1 MRNSWKKYAERGSMM
16 VEALAMLGL
25 ITMVTPVL
33 YKKAAER
40 TTELQDINT
49 ASQMRTISNA
59 LDAYIADH
67 YKDLSEEALG
77 TVAIANEE
85 ILPYLPYGFDIGNSK
100 LFDSYTFTAQ
110 NELVNQGQVNEHS
123 AITGTVLAKARN
135 DVPMIRAAK
144 IASMVGANGGVVQ
157 GDKIQGVQGGWG
169 GNLSDFFGDVSDVKT
184 GSLAVSSV
192 HAVTSSGGGA
202 SGEIGSEH
210 VLYRD
215 DSKGIEYNTMQ
226 TALYMG
232 GNDLAEVSN
241 IIAADGTVA
250 VNGDLA
256 VVAKENGN
264 GGNLN
269 VSGGATVENL
279 LSAGAA
285 NIADVLKV
293 NLDNNHKVE
302 INGTTNITGDTTIT
316 SGDNSI
322 AVSATDNSIK
332 GTTNITGDTTIKTS
346 ETGAVVA
353 VTGDNIDMASGKDGS
368 IKLHDKNNE
377 KSVVL
382 DPNSHHYLVVNK
394 GAKIIGGAADVDVDP
409 INEADYA
416 VAVDGSILVKNN
428 ARVNGNMRLDGQLT
442 ADKIYGNTAIGGGLI
457 NPDVYNFEAKADEVV
472 VRGNKFRVGNR
483 IDSSDDNV
491 KLGWANGDDAS
502 ASVENVVFADQNSV
516 LLHHGN
522 PGGRNSGSYVSADAT
537 GATVYSD
544 NEVKIS
550 AVNGATIGVGNTK
563 NKTLFSL
570 KETEAGLTLGDADKI
585 RITSSSTVLH
595 GGGSGAD
602 GSSAPYMALENGDF
616 KVGADNLYVDA
627 DDIVFDTKAAV
638 SNEDDKDRPVRTS
651 GVRINRQGIIDV
663 AHNNSQKS
671 SDTSVGR
678 VYTHGYI
685 RADRFLA
692 NEAWTEIAES
702 PSPAL
707 NGMPI
712 HYGADGNSTSKYY
725 DAYQVNPAYTS
736 VMHDIKLTTRG
747 GARLSDILP
756 DFINKGIYV
765 LDNTYKETKGMEDWS
780 KYQVQRG
787 TSGQPPL
794 VTKAPGD
801 CPDNEIDCIA
811 SPWLGFVP
819 APQCPPGYSK
829 VITISPIRWKMS
841 QAYVVGYNDSMT
853 IPDYLLDQGYQDAVG
868 LSLYTS
874 TNPDVARFGLEE
886 ASTNGG
892 AEKHTHALASGTPLT
907 FQTNT
912 WLNTTVSGVR
922 DSVTTKDVGDI
933 RRADFLGWHAIMGFL
948 YYGDNYEKWLK
959 KVSPGENYSG
969 KVVWNLF
976 PVYNQEMAAIANVYC
991 YFERRDMKTAPI
1003 WKWNPKFVDGGDS
1016 GSGYDQLTNF
1026 RSGFLKDN
1034 TEYNERLN
1042 DPALGY
1048 DEVW

>member
-77 TVAIANEE
+77 TVAIENEK

-232 GNDLAEVSN
+232 GNDLAEVSK
-241 IIAADGTVA
+241 IIA
-250 VNGDLA
+250 
-256 VVAKENGN
+256 E
-264 GGNLN
+264 GGNVTVDGNVAIMGETEGDKRNLA
-269 VSGGATVENL
+269 VSGGATVNDL

-285 NIADVLKV
+285 NIANVLKV
-293 NLDNNHKVE
+293 YNDDPKVE
-302 INGTTNITGDTTIT
+302 ISGTTNIAGDTTIT
-316 SGDNSI
+316 SGNHSI

-332 GTTNITGDTTIKTS
+332 GTTNITGDTTIKT
-346 ETGAVVA
+346 GAVVA
-353 VTGDNIDMASGKDGS
+353 VTSDNIDMASGKDGS

-382 DPNSHHYLVVNK
+382 DPNSPHYLVVK
-394 GAKIIGGAADVDVDP
+394 DGARIIGGAADVDTN
-409 INEADYA
+409 NEVNYA
-416 VAVDGSILVKNN
+416 LAVDGSILVKNN

-457 NPDVYNFEAKADEVV
+457 NPGVYNFEAKADEVV
-472 VRGNKFRVGNR
+472 VSGNKFRVGNR
-483 IDSSDDNV
+483 IDSSDNNV

-570 KETEAGLTLGDADKI
+570 KETEADLTLGDANKI
-585 RITSSSTVLH
+585 KITSSSTVLH

-602 GSSAPYMALENGDF
+602 GSKAPYMALESGDF

-627 DDIVFDTKAAV
+627 DDIVFDTNAAAPGDA
-638 SNEDDKDRPVRTS
+638 SVRTS
-651 GVRINRQGIIDV
+651 GVRINRQGIIDI
-663 AHNNSQKS
+663 AHNDSLTS
-671 SDTSVGR
+671 SDTETGR
-678 VYTHGYI
+678 VNTPGYI

-692 NEAWTEIAES
+692 NKALAEVVDQ
-702 PSPAL
+702 
-707 NGMPI
+707 
-712 HYGADGNSTSKYY
+712 HDGNIYPHYDANGNSLTSKYY

-765 LDNTYKETKGMEDWS
+765 LDNTYKEIKNKEDWS
-780 KYQVQRG
+780 EYDVKEGNSG
-787 TSGQPPL
+787 TAPKVYYVKGD
-794 VTKAPGD
+794 TKTIDEYGTNS
-801 CPDNEIDCIA
+801 DNGGYCADDDRECVA

-819 APQCPPGYSK
+819 TPQCPPGYSK

-841 QAYVVGYNDSMT
+841 QAYVVGDSGVMNWNDY
-853 IPDYLLDQGYQDAVG
+853 ILDSGVSKVG
-868 LSLYTS
+868 VNIYAP
-874 TNPDVARFGLEE
+874 TNPEVAGFALEE
-886 ASTNGG
+886 ATTSGQT
-892 AEKHTHALASGTPLT
+892 EKHTHALASGTPLT

-922 DSVTTKDVGDI
+922 ASTTNKTTGAI
-933 RRADFLGWHAIMGFL
+933 RQSDFLGWHAIMGFL
-948 YYGDNYEKWLK
+948 YYGIDYKNWLQKVSGDNYD
-959 KVSPGENYSG
+959 G

-991 YFERRDMKTAPI
+991 YFERRHMQNPT
-1003 WKWNPKFVDGGDS
+1003 WEWNTELVDGGDE
-1016 GSGYDQLTNF
+1016 GYNQLTNF
-1026 RSGFLKDN
+1026 RSGFYKNN
-1034 TEYNERLN
+1034 TEYNKRLN

>member
-232 GNDLAEVSN
+232 GNDLAEVSK
-241 IIAADGTVA
+241 IIAADDPIILDGNGKQVEVKDGLSVT
-250 VNGDLA
+250 GDLD
-256 VVAKENGN
+256 VKGDGN
-264 GGNLN
+264 ISGTTTVGSL
-269 VSGGATVENL
+269 VSN
-279 LSAGAA
+279 GAA
-285 NIADVLKV
+285 NIIGA
-293 NLDNNHKVE
+293 
-302 INGTTNITGDTTIT
+302 ITGGSTAELADKLTVKSGGAEIT
-316 SGDNSI
+316 G
-322 AVSATDNSIK
+322 A
-332 GTTNITGDTTIKTS
+332 TNITGDTTIKTS

-382 DPNSHHYLVVNK
+382 DPKSPHYLVVK
-394 GAKIIGGAADVDVDP
+394 DGARIIGGAAGVDVDP
-409 INEADYA
+409 VNEADYA
-416 VAVDGSILVKNN
+416 AVVDGSILVKNN

-442 ADKIYGNTAIGGGLI
+442 ADEIYGNTAIGGGLI
-457 NPDVYNFEAKADEVV
+457 NPGVYNFKAKADEVE
-472 VRGNKFRVGNR
+472 VRGNKFSVGNR
-483 IDSSDDNV
+483 IASSDDNV
-491 KLGWANGDDAS
+491 KLGWANGDNTS

-522 PGGRNSGSYVSADAT
+522 PGGNRNSGSYVSADAT

-544 NEVKIS
+544 NEAKIR
-550 AVNGATIGVGNTK
+550 AENGATIGVKKINNDDGSYSYKTYLSMDSTTAQLKVGN
-563 NKTLFSL
+563 
-570 KETEAGLTLGDADKI
+570 ADKFKV
-585 RITSSSTVLH
+585 TSSSTVLH

-602 GSSAPYMALENGDF
+602 GSKAPYMALESGDF

-627 DDIVFDTKAAV
+627 DDIVFDTNAAV
-638 SNEDDKDRPVRTS
+638 PGDASVRTS

-663 AHNNSQKS
+663 AHNDSLTS
-671 SDTSVGR
+671 SDTTIGR
-678 VYTHGYI
+678 IDTPGYI

-692 NEAWTEIAES
+692 NEAYNDPSEYQLHYDGTIA
-702 PSPAL
+702 
-707 NGMPI
+707 G
-712 HYGADGNSTSKYY
+712 DGSDAVAKKPY

-765 LDNTYKETKGMEDWS
+765 LDNTYKETKGAEDWS
-780 KYQVQRG
+780 KYTVAPGTGGTPPQVTG
-787 TSGQPPL
+787 
-794 VTKAPGD
+794 APGD

-912 WLNTTVSGVR
+912 WLNTTVSGAR
-922 DSVTTKDVGDI
+922 ASATSKDAGAI

-959 KVSPGENYSG
+959 KVSPDKNYSG

-991 YFERRDMKTAPI
+991 YFERRVMPNPDWSWKTSL
-1003 WKWNPKFVDGGDS
+1003 VDGGDR
-1016 GSGYDQLTNF
+1016 GYNQLTNF
-1026 RSGFLKDN
+1026 RSGFLKNNIGDKLN
-1034 TEYNERLN
+1034 PSYSKRLN

>member
-232 GNDLAEVSN
+232 GNDLAEVSK
-241 IIAADGTVA
+241 IIAAD
-250 VNGDLA
+250 DPIILD
-256 VVAKENGN
+256 GN
-264 GGNLN
+264 GKQVEVKDGLSVTGNLGVVGDGTISGTTTVGSL
-269 VSGGATVENL
+269 VSD
-279 LSAGAA
+279 GAA
-285 NIADVLKV
+285 NIIGA
-293 NLDNNHKVE
+293 
-302 INGTTNITGDTTIT
+302 ITGGSTAELADKLTVKSGGAEIT
-316 SGDNSI
+316 
-322 AVSATDNSIK
+322 
-332 GTTNITGDTTIKTS
+332 GTTNITGDTTIK
-346 ETGAVVA
+346 TGAVVA

-382 DPNSHHYLVVNK
+382 DPNSPHYMVVK
-394 GAKIIGGAADVDVDP
+394 EGAKIIGGAADVDAT
-409 INEADYA
+409 NEVNYA

-442 ADKIYGNTAIGGGLI
+442 ADEIYGNTAIGGGLI
-457 NPDVYNFEAKADEVV
+457 NPGVYNFVAKADKVEVS
-472 VRGNKFRVGNR
+472 GNKFSVGNR
-483 IDSSDDNV
+483 IASSDANV
-491 KLGWANGDDAS
+491 MLGWANGDNTS
-502 ASVENVVFADQNSV
+502 ENAVFADQNSV

-522 PGGRNSGSYVSADAT
+522 PDGRNSGSYVSVDAT

-544 NEVKIS
+544 NEAKIR

-570 KETEAGLTLGDADKI
+570 KETEADLTLGDAEKI
-585 RITSSSTVLH
+585 KITSSSTVLH

-602 GSSAPYMALENGDF
+602 GSKAPYMALESGDF
-616 KVGADNLYVDA
+616 KVRADNLYVDA
-627 DDIVFDTKAAV
+627 DDIVFDTNAAAQEK
-638 SNEDDKDRPVRTS
+638 NDNVRTS

-663 AHNNSQKS
+663 AHNDSNFSTQP
-671 SDTSVGR
+671 SDDNSVGR
-678 VYTHGYI
+678 IKTSGYI

-692 NEAWTEIAES
+692 NEAWAEAVRES
-702 PSPAL
+702 PD
-707 NGMPI
+707 MQI
-712 HYGADGNSTSKYY
+712 HYGADGNSTSEYY

-780 KYQVQRG
+780 EYKVTRG
-787 TSGQPPL
+787 TGGQPPI
-794 VTKAPGD
+794 VDPKPGD

-853 IPDYLLDQGYQDAVG
+853 VPDYLLDQGYQDAVG
-868 LSLYTS
+868 LSLYTP

-991 YFERRDMKTAPI
+991 YFERRDMKTAPV
-1003 WKWNPKFVDGGDS
+1003 WKWNTKLVDGGDS

-1026 RSGFLKDN
+1026 RSGFLKNN
-1034 TEYNERLN
+1034 TEYNKRLN

-1048 DEVW
+1048 KEVW

>member
-77 TVAIANEE
+77 TVAIENEK

-232 GNDLAEVSN
+232 GNDLAEVSK
-241 IIAADGTVA
+241 IIAADGNVTVDGNVA
-250 VNGDLA
+250 IMGETESDKRNLA
-256 VVAKENGN
+256 VS
-264 GGNLN
+264 GNLGVEGDGN
-269 VSGGATVENL
+269 IIGTTTVGSLVSN
-279 LSAGAA
+279 GAA
-285 NIADVLKV
+285 NIIGA
-293 NLDNNHKVE
+293 
-302 INGTTNITGDTTIT
+302 ITGGSTAELADKLTVKSGGAEIT
-316 SGDNSI
+316 
-322 AVSATDNSIK
+322 

-353 VTGDNIDMASGKDGS
+353 VTGDNIDMASGKDGI

-382 DPNSHHYLVVNK
+382 DPNSHHYLVVK
-394 GAKIIGGAADVDVDP
+394 EGAKIIGGKAGVDVDP
-409 INEADYA
+409 VNEADYA

-457 NPDVYNFEAKADEVV
+457 NPGVYNFEAKADEVV
-472 VRGNKFRVGNR
+472 VRGNKFSVGNR
-483 IDSSDDNV
+483 IASSDDNV
-491 KLGWANGDDAS
+491 KLGWANGDNTS
-502 ASVENVVFADQNSV
+502 ENAVFADQSSA

-522 PGGRNSGSYVSADAT
+522 PDGRNSGSYVSVDAT

-544 NEVKIS
+544 NKVKIS
-550 AVNGATIGVGNTK
+550 AVNGATIGVGNIPK
-563 NKTLFSL
+563 ENNSHKTLFSL
-570 KETEAGLTLGDADKI
+570 NETEADLKLGNAEKI
-585 RITSSSTVLH
+585 KITSSSTVLH

-638 SNEDDKDRPVRTS
+638 PGDASVRTS
-651 GVRINRQGIIDV
+651 GVRINRQGIIDI
-663 AHNNSQKS
+663 AHNDSLTS
-671 SDTSVGR
+671 SDTETGR
-678 VYTHGYI
+678 VNTPGYI

-692 NEAWTEIAES
+692 NKALAEVVDQ
-702 PSPAL
+702 
-707 NGMPI
+707 
-712 HYGADGNSTSKYY
+712 HDGNIYPHYDANGNSLTSKYY

-765 LDNTYKETKGMEDWS
+765 LDNTYKEIKNKEDWS
-780 KYQVQRG
+780 EYDVKEGNSG
-787 TSGQPPL
+787 TAPKVYYVKGD
-794 VTKAPGD
+794 TKTIDEYGTNS
-801 CPDNEIDCIA
+801 DNGGYCADDDRECVA

-819 APQCPPGYSK
+819 TPQCPPGYSK

-841 QAYVVGYNDSMT
+841 QAYVVGDSGVMNWNDY
-853 IPDYLLDQGYQDAVG
+853 ILDSGVSKVG
-868 LSLYTS
+868 VNIYAP
-874 TNPDVARFGLEE
+874 TNPEVAGFALEE
-886 ASTNGG
+886 ATTSGQT
-892 AEKHTHALASGTPLT
+892 EKHTHALASGTPLT

-922 DSVTTKDVGDI
+922 ASTTNKTTGAI
-933 RRADFLGWHAIMGFL
+933 RQSDFLGWHAIMGFL
-948 YYGDNYEKWLK
+948 YYGIDYKNWLQKVSGDNYD
-959 KVSPGENYSG
+959 G

-991 YFERRDMKTAPI
+991 YFERRHMQNPT
-1003 WKWNPKFVDGGDS
+1003 WEWNTELVDGGDE
-1016 GSGYDQLTNF
+1016 GYNQLTNF
-1026 RSGFLKDN
+1026 RSGFYKNN
-1034 TEYNERLN
+1034 TEYNKRLN